1 MSVINYISM
10 QNNKKKNQVKNII
23 LFLLSAVV
31 AFTLLVTCATTFSS
45 DSTFRSICGIVTL
58 IAGAYTTYKATR
70 VLFDKYVEDN
80 KE

>member
-1 MSVINYISM
+1 MSVINSIDM
-10 QNNKKKNQVKNII
+10 QSDKKKNRVKNIT

-31 AFTLLVTCATTFSS
+31 AFALLVTCATAFSS
-45 DSTFRSICGIVTL
+45 GSTFRVICGIVTL

>member
-1 MSVINYISM
+1 M

-45 DSTFRSICGIVTL
+45 DSTFRIICGIVTL